1 VADALLVVRDLH
13 AWYGESHILH
23 GVTFDVRAGEV
34 VTLLGRNGAGKTTTL
49 KSIMGMVDRRNG
61 SIRFSRAIEG
71 SARGEAPLTSDFYRA
86 TEGSAR
92 GAEPPLTSDSHE
104 LIHLPANR
112 IARLGIAFCPEERG
126 IFASLNVEENLLLP
140 PVVRPGGL
148 GVDAIFG
155 LFPNLKERLRSQ
167 GTKLSGGE
175 QQMLAIGRILRTG
188 ARLLL
193 LDEPTEGLA
202 PVVVKH
208 IGATIRRLKA
218 EGFTILLVE
227 QNFRFAATVADR
239 HCVME
244 HGRVVDVI
252 PNAELDRSA
261 AKLHEYL
268 GV

>member
-1 VADALLVVRDLH
+1 MGENQAAEPYTSLLTAKGLN

-23 GVTFDVRAGEV
+23 GVDFEVRGGEV

-49 KSIMGMVDRRNG
+49 KSIMGMVERR
-61 SIRFSRAIEG
+61 EG
-71 SARGEAPLTSDFYRA
+71 SVRFQ
-86 TEGSAR
+86 GS
-92 GAEPPLTSDSHE
+92 EISNLSS
-104 LIHLPANR
+104 NR
-112 IARLGIAFCPEERG
+112 IANLGIAICPEERG

-140 PVVRPGGL
+140 PEVAAGGL
-148 GVDAIFG
+148 TLERIYE
-155 LFPNLKERLRSQ
+155 LFPNLKERLKSQ

-188 ARLLL
+188 AKFLL

-202 PVVVKH
+202 PVIVQQ
-208 IGATIRRLKA
+208 IGRTIARLKS

-239 HCVME
+239 HYVME
-244 HGRVVDVI
+244 SGRVVDMI
-252 PNAELDRSA
+252 PNAQLDA
-261 AKLHEYL
+261 NMGKLHEYL

>member
-1 VADALLVVRDLH
+1 MAEALLQVKGLH

-23 GVTFDVRAGEV
+23 GVDLEVRKGEV

-49 KSIMGMVDRRNG
+49 KSIMGMVERREG
-61 SIRFSRAIEG
+61 SIRFQG
-71 SARGEAPLTSDFYRA
+71 SEISNLS
-86 TEGSAR
+86 S
-92 GAEPPLTSDSHE
+92 
-104 LIHLPANR
+104 NR
-112 IARLGIAFCPEERG
+112 IANLGIAICPEERG

-140 PVVRPGGL
+140 PEVAAGGL
-148 GVDAIFG
+148 TLERIYE
-155 LFPNLKERLRSQ
+155 LFPNLKERLKSQ

-188 ARLLL
+188 AKFLL

-202 PVVVKH
+202 PVIVQQ
-208 IGATIRRLKA
+208 IGRTIARLKS

-239 HCVME
+239 HYVME
-244 HGRVVDVI
+244 SGRVVDMI
-252 PNAELDRSA
+252 PNAQLDASMD
-261 AKLHEYL
+261 KLHAYL

>member
-1 VADALLVVRDLH
+1 MPEAPLLAVRDLH

-23 GVTFDVRAGEV
+23 GVDFEVRAGEV

-49 KSIMGMVDRRNG
+49 KSIMGIVGKRRG
-61 SIRFSRAIEG
+61 SIQFGAQQLVGRA
-71 SARGEAPLTSDFYRA
+71 SN
-86 TEGSAR
+86 
-92 GAEPPLTSDSHE
+92 H
-104 LIHLPANR
+104 

-126 IFASLNVEENLLLP
+126 IFASLNVEENLTLP
-140 PVVRPGGL
+140 PQVQPGGL
-148 GVDAIFG
+148 SLEAIHE
-155 LFPNLKERLRSQ
+155 LFPNLKERRRSQ

-175 QQMLAIGRILRTG
+175 QQMLAIARILRTG

-202 PVVVKH
+202 PVIVQQ
-208 IGATIRRLKA
+208 IGHTIRRLKT

-239 HCVME
+239 YYVME
-244 HGRVVDVI
+244 HGRVVDGI
-252 PNAELDRSA
+252 AAADLDASMG
-261 AKLHEYL
+261 KLHDYL